1 MNKRDFVGAA
11 ALAAASLPTSLFAAQ
26 VPAGLRS
33 PALLTVTGAI
43 RKANRGP
50 IDPALDQMMIKQK
63 ISFEKAYVFDF
74 AALVAL
80 KKVPIKPTLEYD
92 NQAHTLSGPLLTDIV
107 AASGASADATR
118 ILLRAIDG
126 YNVIVSLADAKK
138 YRFIVA
144 THLDGHPMPLGG
156 LGPLWA
162 VYDADRFPEMVAKPV
177 SERFGLC
184 PWGLYH
190 IEVQLA

>member
-43 RKANRGP
+43 RKANRGA

-92 NQAHTLSGPLLTDIV
+92 NQSHTLSGPLLTDVV